1 MIDIDKLK
9 PIVIEKLMPL
19 QPDKIILFGSYAN
32 GKANE
37 ESDIDLFL
45 IKKNLPI
52 DKISSYEL
60 SARKMVRELI
70 YKYKIGFDILSA
82 SNDYIENIK
91 DYFYNVDILRKGKV
105 WYERKVMI

>member
-45 IKKNLPI
+45 IKKNLSI

-82 SNDYIENIK
+82 SSDYIENTK

-105 WYERKVMI
+105 WYERKVS

>member
-9 PIVIEKLMPL
+9 PIIIEKLMPL

-32 GKANE
+32 GSANE

-45 IKKNLPI
+45 IKKNLSN
-52 DKISSYEL
+52 DKTSSYEL
-60 SARKMVRELI
+60 RARKLLRELI

-82 SNDYIENIK
+82 SSDYIKNTK

-105 WYERKVMI
+105 WYERKVS

>member
-45 IKKNLPI
+45 IKKI
-52 DKISSYEL
+52 YQ
-60 SARKMVRELI
+60 LI
-70 YKYKIGFDILSA
+70 KFQ
-82 SNDYIENIK
+82 
-91 DYFYNVDILRKGKV
+91 
-105 WYERKVMI
+105 VMN